1 MVRIV
6 LPKVYFS
13 CSVGRSLE
21 QIEENESRGQ
31 AGKFTLAS
39 SSDSWSRVISRG
51 DGNSQ
56 WFKKIRRE
64 N

>member
-21 QIEENESRGQ
+21 QIEENESR
-31 AGKFTLAS
+31 KVYTCL
-39 SSDSWSRVISRG
+39 
-51 DGNSQ
+51 
-56 WFKKIRRE
+56 FK
-64 N
+64 